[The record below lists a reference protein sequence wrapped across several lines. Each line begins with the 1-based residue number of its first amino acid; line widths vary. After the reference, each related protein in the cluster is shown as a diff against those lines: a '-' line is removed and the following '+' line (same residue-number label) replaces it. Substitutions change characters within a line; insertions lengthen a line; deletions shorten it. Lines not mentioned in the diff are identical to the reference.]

1 MSILTESTWLDLPV
15 RSGPV
20 FCLLL
25 RVSSDYAQPITGQVT
40 GATCPVRTCPHV
52 HVQHAIDEHGKSR
65 RDDAIQ
71 LQCMIPIKGSAAL
84 WGDEHPTSFSK
95 MSNNSFDFSPAAP
108 YCNTSKFTLCM
119 LAWRIFR
126 TQNNFAEK
134 YVIRSII
141 QFIVTISNRTEQWKI
156 ATGRGLRG
164 MCNQSPND
172 YISGSLHS
180 ICPMAEC
187 WYSWQQQVEMPY
199 DLWKDTICWS
209 YTRQ

>member
-1 MSILTESTWLDLPV
+1 MLSQSQARLPEQPALCARAHTCMCNMRSTNMANPVVTTPFSSNAWYPSRVALLCGAMSTRLASVKCQTIHSIFHQLPH
-15 RSGPV
+15 
-20 FCLLL
+20 
-25 RVSSDYAQPITGQVT
+25 I
-40 GATCPVRTCPHV
+40 
-52 HVQHAIDEHGKSR
+52 AIH
-65 RDDAIQ
+65 Q
-71 LQCMIPIKGSAAL
+71 
-84 WGDEHPTSFSK
+84 
-95 MSNNSFDFSPAAP
+95 N
-108 YCNTSKFTLCM
+108 FTLCM